1 MSEPSVLDKASVVA
15 LCQHAQALVGRTM
28 AEAVPGLES
37 QVNKRNKGDLGSI
50 VERYYFE
57 HEPPDINEPDF
68 DEAGL
73 ELKVTG
79 VIQKRDGNLRAKER
93 LVLTMINYDTI
104 VDETWE
110 TSKFLSKCR
119 LMLILFYEYD
129 KAKDNLSRRFVLEPV
144 LHRLAQ
150 PMMWPE
156 ADELQM
162 LKAFEIE
169 IPIEDLNTIRR
180 DWETIQ
186 ATVKLGL
193 AHELSE
199 GDTTFLGACRKG
211 SGGSDEPLRRQP
223 FSKQRAKARAFSLK
237 PAYVNRLINGVVL
250 DSGGVRD
257 ESPAPAFPRTSTR
270 TFEESVLD
278 GFKTFLGLTLGE
290 AAKNLGYRRPP
301 KGYKGFHREVARR
314 ILLGGAIKLSALDI
328 KDIEMKTIRVNKD
341 WKPREAMS
349 FPNFKY
355 LEIVNERWEDSS
367 FCVKLEKRFLF
378 VVFRTDELGV
388 ERLAKVFYWNMPYQD
403 RREARRVWLRTKK
416 CVAKDARCLPTSSDS
431 HVAHV
436 RPKARNSGDRELTPQ
451 GAKLVRKCFWL
462 NRDYIA
468 SVLKDA

>member
-1 MSEPSVLDKASVVA
+1 VSEPSSLDKASVA
-15 LCQHAQALVGRTM
+15 AICERAQALVGRTV

-37 QVNKRNKGDLGSI
+37 KINKRNKGDLGMI

-57 HEPPDINEPDF
+57 HDPPDINEPDF

-79 VIQKRDGNLRAKER
+79 VIAKRDGNLRAKER
-93 LVLTMINYDTI
+93 LVLTMINYETI

-110 TSKFLSKCR
+110 TSKFLNKCK

-144 LHRLAQ
+144 LHRLAK
-150 PMMWPE
+150 PMMRPE
-156 ADELQM
+156 EDELKR

-169 IPIEDLNTIRR
+169 IPAEDANTIRR

-186 ATVKLGL
+186 AKVKQGL

-211 SGGSDEPLRRQP
+211 SGGLDEPLRKQP

-237 PAYVNRLINGVVL
+237 PAYVNRLIRDISR
-250 DSGGVRD
+250 DSEESTDDLLVRA
-257 ESPAPAFPRTSTR
+257 APYLTTQ
-270 TFEESVLD
+270 TFEESVLHC
-278 GFKTFLGLTLGE
+278 FSQFAGLTLGE
-290 AAKNLGYRRPP
+290 IAKNLGYHRPP
-301 KGYKGFHREVARR
+301 TGYKGFHREVARR
-314 ILLGGAIKLSALDI
+314 ILLEGAVGISALDI
-328 KDIEMKTIRVNKD
+328 EDIEMKTIRVDKE
-341 WKPREAMS
+341 WKPNEAMS
-349 FPNFKY
+349 FPNFRY
-355 LEIVNERWEDSS
+355 LEIVNERWEDSK
-367 FCVKLEKRFLF
+367 FCEKLEKRFLF
-378 VVFRTDELGV
+378 VVFRTDEQGV
-388 ERLAKVFYWNMPYQD
+388 ERLAKVFYWNMPYRD
-403 RREARRVWLRTKK
+403 RQEARRVWLRTKK
-416 CVAKDARCLPTSSDS
+416 CVAKDARFLPTSSDS

-436 RPKARNSGDRELTPQ
+436 RPKARNSRDRELTPQ
-451 GAKLVRKCFWL
+451 GTKLVKKCFWL